1 MSPEPELAQAI
12 KKQGNKQLNRIL
24 RITMT
29 FFEIEKRLTPF

>member
-12 KKQGNKQLNRIL
+12 KKQGNKQINRIL

-29 FFEIEKRLTPF
+29 FIEIEKGLTLF